1 MRFFGFS
8 LVILAIIGTSVSADE
23 SERSVIFDTLLS
35 ERVSEVSTALKS
47 KDPVRIEKSRY
58 LMRRALDR
66 CRIVYGPHQAELLE
80 NAADSALK
88 VVEKA
93 ETNQIKEPDPV
104 RNKNGSPSNP
114 RDRFP
119 LTYSSTSKSDE
130 E

>member
-1 MRFFGFS
+1 MRFFGSS
-8 LVILAIIGTSVSADE
+8 LVVLAIVGASVSADE
-23 SERSVIFDTLLS
+23 SERPVIFDKLLS

-80 NAADSALK
+80 NAADSVLTI
-88 VVEKA
+88 VEKT
-93 ETNQIKEPDPV
+93 ETSPIEEPDAV
-104 RNKNGSPSNP
+104 RNTNGSPSHP

-119 LTYSSTSKSDE
+119 LTYSSTSKSE
-130 E
+130 EE